1 MEGEAPKNEAP
12 KRIDLPVYTGKLQIF
27 LVPWPEDGPGMYRFV
42 ERHDQIPRR
51 DGADPRRACDPGVFN
66 QPSGIAAQRSCTPRA
81 RELAIAPAAL
91 DCPAL
96 TENGF

>member
-12 KRIDLPVYTGKLQIF
+12 KRIDLPVYTGKLHIF

-51 DGADPRRACDPGVFN
+51 DPPAAPEPAKSAPQENDAYLSTMVGA
-66 QPSGIAAQRSCTPRA
+66 SAAHGD
-81 RELAIAPAAL
+81 APAQEL
-91 DCPAL
+91 RQEQRRGRHL
-96 TENGF
+96 